1 MARASMKKPVTK
13 AKTGAKPKANP
24 SKDYMKPVGGYRQEG
39 YVSPNGSLFDV
50 RADRKKNNY
59 GGTVTRR
66 TGRGAGQPK
75 LGTRDIPGW
84 VPTGVNPK
92 AMKASSGNP
101 KPTTAQLAAGKK
113 ASATA
118 KANAAARAKAKA
130 AADKA
135 AKLKAAKTAKKPTT
149 GQYKKG
155 TPG

>member
-1 MARASMKKPVTK
+1 MAPKKKPVAK
-13 AKTGAKPKANP
+13 KTGSKPKANP

-59 GGTVTRR
+59 GGTMTRR
-66 TGRGAGQPK
+66 TGRGVGQPK

-113 ASATA
+113 ASDAA
-118 KANAAARAKAKA
+118 KARAKTTANAKAVAAAKAKA
-130 AADKA
+130 DA
-135 AKLKAAKTAKKPTT
+135 AKKAKKPTT

>member
-1 MARASMKKPVTK
+1 MAPKKKPV
-13 AKTGAKPKANP
+13 AKMKTSAKPKANP

-50 RADRKKNNY
+50 RADRKKNSY

-113 ASATA
+113 ASDAA
-118 KANAAARAKAKA
+118 KARAKTTANAKAVAAAKAKA
-130 AADKA
+130 DA
-135 AKLKAAKTAKKPTT
+135 AKKAKKPTT